1 MKLQRAFV
9 TVGFYTL
16 ISRVLGF
23 VRDLLMANYVGAGP
37 IADALVIALK
47 FPNFFRRI
55 FAEGAFSS
63 SFVPIFTRKLT
74 VEGQAEAGAF
84 AQGAIA
90 WMLWVVAPF
99 CLLMMTIMPLCMWLL
114 APGFIGD
121 PVRHPLTIELSRL
134 TFPFLFMMAINAL
147 MGGMLNASGRF
158 APFAITPII
167 FNVASGIC
175 LVFLT
180 PLLPNAGYAL
190 AWGIVIAGVVQNLY
204 LGYCLYQSG
213 FRLHLPKFPPLS
225 PDIKLM
231 MRNMLPGIFATGV
244 VQINMFVDMT
254 LASFVDNGPSYLYYA
269 DRLNQL
275 PIGLLGGAIGTAL
288 LPMLTKAFKQEDHA
302 HATEL
307 FSRTLEICWTLGLPA
322 MIVLVIAAEPIQYSL
337 FAHGKFTA
345 WDARASG
352 FALSALALGIPAYL
366 MSKALTTAFLARED
380 TKTPMRIGMIST
392 ACNIVFSLL
401 FMPLFQLVNLGHV
414 GIGLATAIAAWVQIY
429 LLRRELIKRGQWQL
443 DARLLNHGPKI
454 FKISLITALVA
465 GAFTAVFYLYCYG
478 GPIWLRVLGLAL
490 ILGSGLATYGF
501 LLYQQKLVTVNDLKM
516 FARSKRSEPLS

>member
-9 TVGFYTL
+9 TVGFFTL

-23 VRDLLMANYVGAGP
+23 GRDLLMANYVGAGP

-74 VEGQAEAGAF
+74 AEGQAEAQVF

-90 WMLWVVAPF
+90 WMVWVVAPF
-99 CLLMMTIMPLCMWLL
+99 CLLMMLIMPLCMWVL

-121 PVRHPLTIELSRL
+121 AVREPLTITLSRL

-147 MGGMLNASGRF
+147 QGGMLNASGRF

-175 LVFLT
+175 LIFLT
-180 PLLPNAGYAL
+180 PYLPNAGYAL
-190 AWGIVIAGVVQNLY
+190 AWGIVLAGVVQNLY

-213 FRLHLPKFPPLS
+213 YRLKLPALPPLS

-231 MRNMLPGIFATGV
+231 LRNMLPGIFATGV

-254 LASFVDNGPSYLYYA
+254 LASFVNNGPSYLYYA

-288 LPMLTKAFKQEDHA
+288 LPMLTKALKQDDKQG
-302 HATEL
+302 ATEL

-322 MIVLVIAAEPIQYSL
+322 MIGLVIAAEPIQYSL

-392 ACNIVFSLL
+392 ACNIVFSLT
-401 FMPLFQLVNLGHV
+401 FMGPFQILWGLGHV
-414 GIGLATAIAAWVQIY
+414 GIGLATAISAWVQIY
-429 LLRRELIKRGQWQL
+429 LLRRALIKRGLWEL
-443 DARLLNHGPKI
+443 DARLISHGPKI
-454 FKISLITALVA
+454 FKTSFVTVVVA
-465 GAFTAVFYLYCYG
+465 SIFTFIFYHYCYG
-478 GPIWLRVLGLAL
+478 GPIWLRVVGMVG
-490 ILGSGLATYGF
+490 ILGSGLVTYVW
-501 LLYQQKLVTVNDLKM
+501 LLFRQKLVTTADFKQFLK
-516 FARSKRSEPLS
+516 K